1 MSHSR
6 YTRIP
11 ITEMI
16 FALPVDQWQL
26 RLVPDDDHNNLSVLS
41 PVYTKAQLLRSVSF
55 LRGENKN
62 GYHIYGRPI
71 CYRHILV
78 DDLDQDAL
86 DQLVEDGL
94 RPNVVVR
101 TSPNNYQVWITIS
114 VEEIT
119 SEIAAAT
126 SKILA
131 KRYGGDP
138 GSTDALHPGRFPG
151 FTNRKFIYWTENG
164 YPFTGLH
171 GKVSRGVPP
180 AATQLIIEAEK
191 LSASSPP
198 YTTSRGACVPTNS
211 NLDIDP
217 SRSSMTESEAVEI
230 YRAEVDRLAKSF
242 NWQMPIEVGYRSE
255 VDHSVANSLWKYYGY
270 TQDDVAAVLVHGSEK
285 AIEKGKHATKYV
297 EAIVGRAML

>member
-86 DQLVEDGL
+86 DQLVNDGL
-94 RPNVVVR
+94 RPNAVVR
-101 TSPNNYQVWITIS
+101 TSPDNHQVWITIS
-114 VEEIT
+114 EYEIT
-119 SEIAAAT
+119 PEIAAAVA
-126 SKILA
+126 KILA

-138 GSTDALHPGRFPG
+138 GSTDALHPGRLPG
-151 FTNRKFIYWTENG
+151 FTNRKDQYWTESG

-180 AATQLIIEAEK
+180 GATQLLIEAEK
-191 LSASSPP
+191 LLASSPP
-198 YTTSRGACVPTNS
+198 YTTSRGACVIPNSTNDDYP
-211 NLDIDP
+211 L
-217 SRSSMTESEAVEI
+217 EI
-230 YRAEVDRLAKSF
+230 YDGGNHCLTSAPMEQISGIA
-242 NWQMPIEVGYRSE
+242 
-255 VDHSVANSLWKYYGY
+255 
-270 TQDDVAAVLVHGSEK
+270 
-285 AIEKGKHATKYV
+285 
-297 EAIVGRAML
+297 